1 MIFSESID
9 QIAPALVAAIAEL
22 KNVGREKE
30 GQIGSSKYKYAD
42 LAQIIEAA
50 KPVLEKHG
58 LTVMQPM
65 TGGDD
70 GYIKVETVLIHT
82 SGQHMTS
89 SASLPM
95 PDGSGRG
102 TISQQVGS
110 AVSYLRR
117 YALAASLS
125 IAQADED
132 EQGRALARARGRSA
146 KDEHQVEDQIERR
159 RIHRSISDAAR
170 QCWGDSASTELPGY
184 VASFSVRNGCP
195 KDSSAMS
202 LEQLGQLLCELR
214 DMADERPESENEPP
228 VTP

>member
-1 MIFSESID
+1 MMMSESID

-22 KNVGREKE
+22 KSVGRERE
-30 GQIGSSKYKYAD
+30 GQIGNARYKYAD

-58 LTVMQPM
+58 LAAMQPM

-70 GYIKVETVLIHT
+70 GFIRVETSIIHT
-82 SGQHMTS
+82 SGQHMAS
-89 SASLPM
+89 VASLPM

-102 TISQQVGS
+102 TVSQQVGS

-117 YALAASLS
+117 YALAACLS

-132 EQGRALARARGRSA
+132 EQGRALSRARGRSA
-146 KDEHQVEDQIERR
+146 RDEHQVEDQIERR

-170 QCWGDSASTELPGY
+170 KCWGDAASKELPIY
-184 VASFSVRNGCP
+184 VASFSTRNGAP
-195 KDSSAMS
+195 TESSAMS
-202 LEQLGQLLCELR
+202 LEQLGELAAELR
-214 DMADERPESENEPP
+214 DLADERPSADDRPAE
-228 VTP
+228 